1 MPFSRSDNLFPYSS
15 LQSLAL
21 FAGRSPV
28 CSSPIHTA
36 PLPRPCRSP
45 LPCWHSQLAP
55 NACPCPQPQR
65 PPCPGWAR
73 LGQRARHKPTPAGLW
88 FAGGK
93 GRGCSP
99 CPAPLGSP
107 FNALAAVPGDQGG
120 VFLQHWAR
128 FSLARSP
135 WALPGPLLPSGRTSG
150 IFQHAQFG
158 TKSRLRSRRLG
169 APPPRLTLQMPR
181 LLWALPGLC
190 WAQLWARLGPLSPRI
205 ARGSRGTAG
214 AGRDIWGLS
223 FNRAFIQK
231 SAVTKRLS

>member
-28 CSSPIHTA
+28 CSVPFPLLLSPVPAGA
-36 PLPRPCRSP
+36 PSPAGTRSWHQMRVPARSP
-45 LPCWHSQLAP
+45 SARPALAG
-55 NACPCPQPQR
+55 
-65 PPCPGWAR
+65 PGWGSEPGTNQHPR
-73 LGQRARHKPTPAGLW
+73 GLW

-120 VFLQHWAR
+120 VFLQPWAG

-158 TKSRLRSRRLG
+158 TKSRLRSRRLR

-190 WAQLWARLGPLSPRI
+190 WAQLWASLGPLSPRI

-214 AGRDIWGLS
+214 EGRDTRGLS
-223 FNRAFIQK
+223 FKRVFIQNT
-231 SAVTKRLS
+231 AITNRLS